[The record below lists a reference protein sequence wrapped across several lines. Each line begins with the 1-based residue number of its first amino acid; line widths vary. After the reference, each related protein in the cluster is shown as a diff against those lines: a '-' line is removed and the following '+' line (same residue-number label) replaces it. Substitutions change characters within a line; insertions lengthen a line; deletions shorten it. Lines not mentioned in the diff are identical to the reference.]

1 MARARLATSATEG
14 TPRSRTRG
22 AAARAATPR
31 PAAGR
36 PRLGWLGR
44 YLATT
49 REPATSALA
58 VLPLVLLYGVG
69 LAFAS
74 DHARSGIDIVSPPLR
89 ASLSRDGYLA
99 IQLGLA
105 AVIAGWAAW
114 RLRRAFPR
122 RLALT
127 APLIAESSVYGGTLG
142 GVILFVLDKAHL
154 LALDAGG
161 SAASSPLLDR
171 AVAASGSGLYE
182 ELLFRLVLLTLIA
195 VALQRAF
202 SVPRWL
208 GVSAAIALSSLV
220 FAAAHHIAG
229 EPLDLYAFAYRTVA
243 GTLFAGL
250 FLARGFAVAAWTHAA
265 YDFYVLGL

>member
-1 MARARLATSATEG
+1 V
-14 TPRSRTRG
+14 RG
-22 AAARAATPR
+22 AAATAPPRDRA
-31 PAAGR
+31 PA
-36 PRLGWLGR
+36 LGWLGR
-44 YLATT
+44 YLANT
-49 REPATSALA
+49 RDPATSALA

-69 LAFAS
+69 IAFAS
-74 DHARSGIDIVSPPLR
+74 EHARSGVDIVSPPLR
-89 ASLSRDGYLA
+89 ASLSRHGYLA
-99 IQLGLA
+99 VQLGLA

-114 RLRRAFPR
+114 RLRGAFTG

-127 APLIAESSVYGGTLG
+127 APIVAESSLYGVTLG

-154 LALDAGG
+154 LAVAAGA
-161 SAASSPLLDR
+161 SATSSPLFDR

-182 ELLFRLVLLTLIA
+182 ELLFRLLLLTLVG

-202 SVPRWL
+202 NVPRWL

-243 GTLFAGL
+243 GTIFAGL

-265 YDFYVLGL
+265 YDFYVMG